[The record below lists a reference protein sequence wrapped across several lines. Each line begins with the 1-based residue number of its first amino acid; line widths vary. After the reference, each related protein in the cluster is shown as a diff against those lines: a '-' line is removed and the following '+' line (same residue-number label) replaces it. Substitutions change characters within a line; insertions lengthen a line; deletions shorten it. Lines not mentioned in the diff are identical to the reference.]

1 MIILKP
7 GYELQVITGGSQDIE
22 VNVSWVDQIPPAS
35 PNLPITFIPGGQS
48 LAIDS
53 VGTTVVVDGPP
64 VVPPG
69 IFRNVKDFTAFNA
82 GGAPEQVTV
91 KVFDGSFASTKYSFN
106 LPPGYTIH
114 YDDFHDWETIDDQGR
129 ILVTGGA
136 IIMVGSIAISAGP
149 NVDLG
154 TAFTF
159 SNSNGV
165 SFGINNSTIT
175 GSYAFNLSAGTT
187 SNNLQAV
194 TFGNANGISFG
205 LNGSTVTASYN
216 SGLSNINVSAGT
228 TSNNLSAITF
238 SNSNNVSFGLNGSV
252 LTASATVVSSQA
264 SINFSGGTTS
274 NNLSAITFANS
285 NGVSFGLNGSTMTGS
300 VLGVG
305 TVSMFSQDADFVTH
319 FPVSQAALSLQKLSL
334 AMNLRATE
342 CAIIAD
348 FRGLSNSSGAVT
360 ISHGVYTLSGE
371 TASLA
376 SSASRVFSWTS
387 GSDTANSAVFGGA
400 SGTRYRT
407 LGVNYSMTPGDYLFG
422 YAISTAN
429 GNDVSVFGRAAMNI
443 VGVYDRIEEDT
454 FLNGISTSSVA
465 ALPTSVVATDTGY
478 VRTGFS
484 ALRQPGILLIGT

>member
-7 GYELQVITGGSQDIE
+7 GFALQVITGGSQEIQ
-22 VNVSWVDQIPPAS
+22 VNTSWVDQIPGI
-35 PNLPITFIPGGQS
+35 PITFIPGGHS
-48 LAIDS
+48 LPIDTP
-53 VGTTVVVDGPP
+53 GTTVVVSGPP
-64 VVPPG
+64 AAPVG

-82 GGAPEQVTV
+82 GLVAEQVTV
-91 KVFDGSFASTKYSFN
+91 KVFDGTFSSTKYSFN

-129 ILVTGGA
+129 ILVTGGTIA
-136 IIMVGSIAISAGP
+136 VIGSIAISAGTTS
-149 NVDLG
+149 NNATVF
-154 TAFTF
+154 AF

-187 SNNLQAV
+187 SNNFSAL
-194 TFGNANGISFG
+194 TFGNGNGVSFG
-205 LNGSTVTASYN
+205 LNGSTITGSVNVGVT
-216 SGLSNINVSAGT
+216 NINVSAGT
-228 TSNNLSAITF
+228 TSNNLTAVTF
-238 SNSNNVSFGLNGSV
+238 RNSNNVSFGLNGSV
-252 LTASATVVSSQA
+252 VTASASMVSAQG

-285 NGVSFGLNGSTMTGS
+285 NGISFGLNGSVMTGS
-300 VLGVG
+300 AIAVG
-305 TVSMFSQDADFVTH
+305 TVSLFSQDADFVTH

-342 CAIIAD
+342 CALIAD
-348 FRGLSNSSGAVT
+348 FRGFSNSSGAVT

-443 VGVYDRIEEDT
+443 VGVYDGIEEDT
-454 FLNGISTSSVA
+454 FLNGLSTA
-465 ALPTSVVATDTGY
+465 AILALPTSVIATDTGY

-484 ALRQPGILLIGT
+484 AMRQPGIILLGT